1 MRKVSLILKNQ
12 MDPKYVIIETEPFN
26 LPAAVLFSP
35 LLRHDQVAGACK
47 VLAAGFYS
55 PATGAYGHSESLGI
69 ASRAE
74 DTALIRKQI
83 AEVPAC

>member
-1 MRKVSLILKNQ
+1 

-26 LPAAVLFSP
+26 LAAAVLFSP
-35 LLRHDQVAGACK
+35 LLRHDQVAGARK

-69 ASRAE
+69 ASRAAE

-83 AEVPAC
+83 AEVPA